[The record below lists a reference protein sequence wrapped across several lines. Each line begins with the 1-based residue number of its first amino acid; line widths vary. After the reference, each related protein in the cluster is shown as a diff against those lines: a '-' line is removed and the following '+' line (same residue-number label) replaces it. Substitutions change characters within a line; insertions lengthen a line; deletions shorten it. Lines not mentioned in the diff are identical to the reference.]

1 MRPGQL
7 RCFPG
12 NSCPGVMKNG
22 FSDYYKFSNVGA
34 DNDCLTA
41 DVPCTGEHDC
51 GVVKRV
57 VGTIVDDGFV
67 DDLGECI
74 MRQSDYVIERNAL
87 LVRSDISPRVK
98 NLVWAQTKCTEIID
112 TTHPRVTEI
121 GSS

>member
-1 MRPGQL
+1 
-7 RCFPG
+7 
-12 NSCPGVMKNG
+12 MKNG

-67 DDLGECI
+67 DDLGELCFGVGFG
-74 MRQSDYVIERNAL
+74 R
-87 LVRSDISPRVK
+87 RSAPGSPFPY
-98 NLVWAQTKCTEIID
+98 Q
-112 TTHPRVTEI
+112 
-121 GSS
+121 